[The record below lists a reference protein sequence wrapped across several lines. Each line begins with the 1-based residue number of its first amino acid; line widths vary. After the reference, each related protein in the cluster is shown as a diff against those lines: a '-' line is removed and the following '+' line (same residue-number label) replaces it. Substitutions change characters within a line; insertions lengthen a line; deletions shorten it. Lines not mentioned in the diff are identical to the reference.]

1 MIGEFAGNPAAF
13 CLRAGVERRTVPNE
27 VVKHSDQF
35 GRDRDIVAV
44 EEALALARVHQPQ
57 RWRFARSGDEQG
69 KAIVDHRGIPN
80 VSAKLLHIEGS
91 EFLLEKGVPAVVTSG
106 HLRAESHVDK
116 QLKAPLRISTVAYR
130 KPGPEPAP
138 PQPSS
143 EERRG
148 GKK

>member
-1 MIGEFAGNPAAF
+1 MPRIKQMRTYMSVDVEGYPASF

-80 VSAKLLHIEGS
+80 VSAKLLHLEGS
-91 EFLLEKGVPAVVTSG
+91 EFLIEKGVRLA
-106 HLRAESHVDK
+106 
-116 QLKAPLRISTVAYR
+116 
-130 KPGPEPAP
+130 
-138 PQPSS
+138 
-143 EERRG
+143 ERRV
-148 GKK
+148 GKECGSKGRYWGQAGQ

>member
-1 MIGEFAGNPAAF
+1 MQRIKQRSTDMIVDVAGNPAAF

-69 KAIVDHRGIPN
+69 KAIR
-80 VSAKLLHIEGS
+80 SAEHTSALQSLMRLS
-91 EFLLEKGVPAVVTSG
+91 YAVVC
-106 HLRAESHVDK
+106 
-116 QLKAPLRISTVAYR
+116 LKT
-130 KPGPEPAP
+130 KT
-138 PQPSS
+138 QT
-143 EERRG
+143 
-148 GKK
+148 